1 MWSGLLQKIFK
12 VREKVAL
19 NLSGDT
25 DQEKPFLDHL
35 EDLRTMIVRIVVT
48 LLIST
53 IVTFCFYEQ
62 LFAIIK
68 HPLWATGVIKTDAEL
83 KAMLQILTP
92 QEGFL
97 MVMNLALI
105 AAVMIA
111 FPLLL
116 FFLLQFILP
125 GLKPAE
131 KKALFPAI
139 GIGAGLFIAGASFA
153 FYVVLPKAL
162 EFFYTFNEGIGLTN
176 GWRLDGYVK
185 FASRFVLLFGV
196 AFELPVIVMV
206 LVKLDFLHYKLMSTT
221 RSYAI
226 IAIAVFAAIITP
238 TPDPFTMLVLAG
250 PLYLLYEICIW
261 LAYFMEKKDRAA
273 YPEYYAQI
281 DKDEK
286 ELEQANNDDWDN
298 ENYNPWS
305 SADDDEDEK
314 DDYQKPAATP
324 SAPPPEVE
332 KPAPS
337 VYEADQ
343 GEDQSSQMPEDDVPE
358 SIPPQEKSLED
369 LAREDERNSGRASA
383 DG

>member
-1 MWSGLLQKIFK
+1 MWSGLLQKVFK
-12 VREKVAL
+12 VREKVAM
-19 NLSGDT
+19 NLGGKGDE
-25 DQEKPFLDHL
+25 EKPFLDHL
-35 EDLRTMIVRIVVT
+35 EDLRKMIVRIAMT
-48 LLIST
+48 LLVST
-53 IVTFCFYEQ
+53 LVTFCFYDR
-62 LFAIIK
+62 LFEIIK
-68 HPLWATGVIKTDAEL
+68 YPLWATGVIKTPEEL

-97 MVMNLALI
+97 MVMNLSLI
-105 AAVMIA
+105 AAVILA

-131 KKALFPAI
+131 KKAIFPAI
-139 GIGAGLFIAGASFA
+139 GIGAGLFLLGACFA

-162 EFFYTFNEGIGLTN
+162 EFFYTFNESLGMSN

-185 FASRFVLLFGV
+185 FATRFILLFGV

-206 LVKLDFLHYKLMSTT
+206 MVKLDFLNYKLMSTT

-226 IAIAVFAAIITP
+226 IAIAIFAAIVTP

-250 PLYLLYEICIW
+250 PLYVLYETCIW

-273 YPEYYAQI
+273 YPEYYADI

-286 ELEQANNDDWDN
+286 ALEQPGADDWDN

-305 SADDDEDEK
+305 SGDDEEDDK
-314 DDYQKPAATP
+314 DDYQSPAAKP

-332 KPAPS
+332 KPD
-337 VYEADQ
+337 VEDL
-343 GEDQSSQMPEDDVPE
+343 GEDQSSKMPDEDPADL
-358 SIPPQEKSLED
+358 PPREMTLEE
-369 LAREDERNSGRASA
+369 LAREDEKRSSEPPK
-383 DG
+383 DS

>member
-1 MWSGLLQKIFK
+1 MWSGILQKVFK

-19 NLSGDT
+19 NLGGDN
-25 DQEKPFLDHL
+25 DEEKPFLDHL
-35 EDLRTMIVRIVVT
+35 EDLRTMIVRMAMT
-48 LLIST
+48 LLVTT
-53 IVTFCFYEQ
+53 IITFCFYEQ

-68 HPLWATGVIKTDAEL
+68 HPLWATGVIKTEQDL
-83 KAMLQILTP
+83 KNMLQILTP

-105 AAVMIA
+105 AAVIFA

-116 FFLLQFILP
+116 LFLLQFILP
-125 GLKPAE
+125 GLKQSE
-131 KKALFPAI
+131 KKAIFPAI
-139 GIGAGLFIAGASFA
+139 GIGAGLFLLGSSFA

-162 EFFYTFNEGIGLTN
+162 EFFYTFNESLGMSN

-185 FASRFVLLFGV
+185 FATRFILLFGV

-206 LVKLDFLHYKLMSTT
+206 LVKLDFLNYRLMSTT

-226 IAIAVFAAIITP
+226 VAIAIFAAIVTP

-250 PLYLLYEICIW
+250 PLYVLYETCIW

-273 YPEYYAQI
+273 YPEYYAEI
-281 DKDEK
+281 DKDAK
-286 ELEQANNDDWDN
+286 ELEQSTTDEWDN

-314 DDYQKPAATP
+314 DDYQSPAAKP

-332 KPAPS
+332 HA
-337 VYEADQ
+337 ETENL
-343 GEDQSSQMPEDDVPE
+343 GEDQSSKMPEEDENPSDSPAR
-358 SIPPQEKSLED
+358 EKTLEE
-369 LAREDERNSGRASA
+369 LAREDEKNSGAG
-383 DG
+383 DQPHQP

>member
-1 MWSGLLQKIFK
+1 MWSGILQKIFK
-12 VREKVAL
+12 VREKVAM
-19 NLSGDT
+19 NLGGKGDE
-25 DQEKPFLDHL
+25 EKPFLDHL
-35 EDLRTMIVRIVVT
+35 EDLRKMIVRIVMT

-53 IVTFCFYEQ
+53 IGTFCFYEK
-62 LFAIIK
+62 LFTIIK
-68 HPLWATGVIKTDAEL
+68 MPLWATGVIKTEEEL

-105 AAVMIA
+105 AAVIFA

-116 FFLLQFILP
+116 FFVLQFVLP

-131 KKALFPAI
+131 KKAIFPAI
-139 GIGAGLFIAGASFA
+139 GIGAGLFLAGACFA

-162 EFFYTFNEGIGLTN
+162 EFFYTFNNGLGLTN
-176 GWRLDGYVK
+176 SWRLDGYVK
-185 FASRFVLLFGV
+185 FASRFILLFGV

-206 LVKLDFLHYKLMSTT
+206 LVKLDFLNYKLMSTT

-226 IAIAVFAAIITP
+226 IAIAIFAAIVTP

-250 PLYLLYEICIW
+250 PLYILYEVCIW

-273 YPEYYAQI
+273 YPEYYADI
-281 DKDEK
+281 DKDAK
-286 ELEQANNDDWDN
+286 ELEQPGTDDWDN

-305 SADDDEDEK
+305 SADDEDDQKDE
-314 DDYQKPAATP
+314 YQAPAATP

-332 KPAPS
+332 KP
-337 VYEADQ
+337 EEENL
-343 GEDQSSQMPEDDVPE
+343 GEDQSSKMPEEDPAE
-358 SIPPQEKSLED
+358 LPTKEMTLEE
-369 LAREDERNSGRASA
+369 LAREDEKRSGDAPK
-383 DG
+383 

>member
-1 MWSGLLQKIFK
+1 MWSGLLQKVFK
-12 VREKVAL
+12 VREKVAM
-19 NLSGDT
+19 NLGGKGDE
-25 DQEKPFLDHL
+25 EKPFLDHL
-35 EDLRTMIVRIVVT
+35 EDLRKMIVRIAMT

-53 IVTFCFYEQ
+53 LVTFCFYDK
-62 LFAIIK
+62 LFEIIK
-68 HPLWATGVIKTDAEL
+68 YPLWATGVIKTPEEL

-97 MVMNLALI
+97 MVMNLSLI
-105 AAVMIA
+105 AAVILA

-116 FFLLQFILP
+116 FFVLQFVLP

-131 KKALFPAI
+131 KKAIFPAI
-139 GIGAGLFIAGASFA
+139 GIGAGLFLLGASFA

-162 EFFYTFNEGIGLTN
+162 EFFYTFNESLGMSN

-185 FASRFVLLFGV
+185 FATRFILLFGV

-206 LVKLDFLHYKLMSTT
+206 LVKLDFLNYKLMSTT

-226 IAIAVFAAIITP
+226 VAIAIFAAIVTP

-250 PLYLLYEICIW
+250 PLYVLYETCIW

-273 YPEYYAQI
+273 YPEYYADI
-281 DKDEK
+281 DKDAK
-286 ELEQANNDDWDN
+286 ELEQPGADDWDN

-305 SADDDEDEK
+305 SGDDEEDDK
-314 DDYQKPAATP
+314 DDYQSPAAKP

-332 KPAPS
+332 KS
-337 VYEADQ
+337 DMEDL
-343 GEDQSSQMPEDDVPE
+343 GEDQSSKMPDEDPADL
-358 SIPPQEKSLED
+358 PPREMTLEE
-369 LAREDERNSGRASA
+369 LAREDEKRSSEPPK
-383 DG
+383 DS

>member
-1 MWSGLLQKIFK
+1 MWSGLLQKVFK
-12 VREKVAL
+12 VREKVAM
-19 NLSGDT
+19 NLGGKGDE
-25 DQEKPFLDHL
+25 EKPFLDHL
-35 EDLRTMIVRIVVT
+35 EDLRKMIVRIAMT

-53 IVTFCFYEQ
+53 LVTFCFYDK
-62 LFAIIK
+62 LFEIIK
-68 HPLWATGVIKTDAEL
+68 YPLWATGVIKTPEEL

-97 MVMNLALI
+97 MVMNLSLI
-105 AAVMIA
+105 AAVILA

-116 FFLLQFILP
+116 LFLLQFILP

-131 KKALFPAI
+131 KKAIFPAI
-139 GIGAGLFIAGASFA
+139 GIGAGLFLLGACFA

-162 EFFYTFNEGIGLTN
+162 EFFYTFNESLGMSN

-185 FASRFVLLFGV
+185 FATRFILLFGV

-206 LVKLDFLHYKLMSTT
+206 LVKLDFLNYKLMSTT

-226 IAIAVFAAIITP
+226 VAIAIFAAIVTP

-250 PLYLLYEICIW
+250 PLYVLYETCIW

-273 YPEYYAQI
+273 YPEYYADI

-286 ELEQANNDDWDN
+286 ALEQPGADDWDN

-305 SADDDEDEK
+305 SGDDEEDDK
-314 DDYQKPAATP
+314 DDYQSPAAKP

-332 KPAPS
+332 NPDL
-337 VYEADQ
+337 ENL
-343 GEDQSSQMPEDDVPE
+343 GEDQSSKMPDEDPADL
-358 SIPPQEKSLED
+358 PPREMTLEE
-369 LAREDERNSGRASA
+369 LAREDEKRSSEPPK
-383 DG
+383 DS

>member
-1 MWSGLLQKIFK
+1 MWSGLLQKVFK
-12 VREKVAL
+12 VREKVAM
-19 NLSGDT
+19 NLGGKGDE
-25 DQEKPFLDHL
+25 EKPFLDHL
-35 EDLRTMIVRIVVT
+35 EDLRKMIVRIAMT
-48 LLIST
+48 LLVST
-53 IVTFCFYEQ
+53 LVTFCFYDK
-62 LFAIIK
+62 LFEIIK
-68 HPLWATGVIKTDAEL
+68 YPLWATGVIKTPEEL

-97 MVMNLALI
+97 MVMNLSLI
-105 AAVMIA
+105 AAVILA

-116 FFLLQFILP
+116 FFVLQFVLP

-131 KKALFPAI
+131 KKAIFPAI
-139 GIGAGLFIAGASFA
+139 GIGAGLFLLGACFA

-162 EFFYTFNEGIGLTN
+162 EFFYTFNESLGMSN

-185 FASRFVLLFGV
+185 FATRFILLFGV

-206 LVKLDFLHYKLMSTT
+206 LVKLDFLNYKIMSTT

-226 IAIAVFAAIITP
+226 VAIAIFAAIVTP

-250 PLYLLYEICIW
+250 PLYVLYETCIW

-273 YPEYYAQI
+273 YPEYYADI

-286 ELEQANNDDWDN
+286 ALEQPGADDWDN

-305 SADDDEDEK
+305 SGDDDEDDK
-314 DDYQKPAATP
+314 DDYQSPAAKP

-332 KPAPS
+332 NPDL
-337 VYEADQ
+337 ENL
-343 GEDQSSQMPEDDVPE
+343 GEDQSSKMPDEDSADL
-358 SIPPQEKSLED
+358 PPREMTLEE
-369 LAREDERNSGRASA
+369 LAREDEKRSGEPPKDS
-383 DG
+383 

>member
-1 MWSGLLQKIFK
+1 MWSGLLQKVFK
-12 VREKVAL
+12 VREKVAM
-19 NLSGDT
+19 NLGGKGDE
-25 DQEKPFLDHL
+25 EKPFLDHL
-35 EDLRTMIVRIVVT
+35 EDLRKMIVRIAMT
-48 LLIST
+48 LLVST
-53 IVTFCFYEQ
+53 LVTFCFYDK
-62 LFAIIK
+62 LFEIIK
-68 HPLWATGVIKTDAEL
+68 YPLWATGVIKTPEEL

-97 MVMNLALI
+97 MVMNLSLI
-105 AAVMIA
+105 AAVILA

-131 KKALFPAI
+131 KKAIFPAI
-139 GIGAGLFIAGASFA
+139 GIGAGLFLLGACFA
-153 FYVVLPKAL
+153 FYVVLPRAL
-162 EFFYTFNEGIGLTN
+162 EFFYTFNESLGMSN

-185 FASRFVLLFGV
+185 FATRFILLFGV

-206 LVKLDFLHYKLMSTT
+206 MVKLDFLNYKLMSTT

-226 IAIAVFAAIITP
+226 IAIAIFAAIVTP

-250 PLYLLYEICIW
+250 PLYVLYETCIW

-273 YPEYYAQI
+273 YPEYYADI

-286 ELEQANNDDWDN
+286 ALEQPGADDWDN

-305 SADDDEDEK
+305 SGDDEEDDK
-314 DDYQKPAATP
+314 DDYQSPAAKP

-332 KPAPS
+332 NPDL
-337 VYEADQ
+337 ENL
-343 GEDQSSQMPEDDVPE
+343 GEDQSSKMPDEDPADL
-358 SIPPQEKSLED
+358 PPREMTLEE
-369 LAREDERNSGRASA
+369 LAREDEKRSSEPPK
-383 DG
+383 DS

>member
-1 MWSGLLQKIFK
+1 MWSGLLQKVFK
-12 VREKVAL
+12 VREKVAM
-19 NLSGDT
+19 NLGGKGDE
-25 DQEKPFLDHL
+25 EKPFLDHL
-35 EDLRTMIVRIVVT
+35 EDLRKMIVRIAMT
-48 LLIST
+48 LLVST
-53 IVTFCFYEQ
+53 LVTFCFYDR
-62 LFAIIK
+62 LFEIIK
-68 HPLWATGVIKTDAEL
+68 YPLWATGVIKTPEEL

-97 MVMNLALI
+97 MVMNLSLI
-105 AAVMIA
+105 AAVILA

-131 KKALFPAI
+131 KKAIFPAI
-139 GIGAGLFIAGASFA
+139 GIGAGLFLLGACFA

-162 EFFYTFNEGIGLTN
+162 EFFYTFNESLGMSN

-185 FASRFVLLFGV
+185 FATRFILLFGV

-206 LVKLDFLHYKLMSTT
+206 MVKLDFLNYKLMSTT

-226 IAIAVFAAIITP
+226 IAIAIFAAIVTP

-250 PLYLLYEICIW
+250 PLYVLYETCIW

-273 YPEYYAQI
+273 YPEYYADI

-286 ELEQANNDDWDN
+286 ALEQPGADDWDN

-305 SADDDEDEK
+305 SGDDEEDDK
-314 DDYQKPAATP
+314 DDYQSPAAKP

-332 KPAPS
+332 NPDL
-337 VYEADQ
+337 EDL
-343 GEDQSSQMPEDDVPE
+343 GEDQSSKMPDDDPADL
-358 SIPPQEKSLED
+358 PPREMTLEE
-369 LAREDERNSGRASA
+369 LAREDEKRSSEPPK
-383 DG
+383 DS

>member
-1 MWSGLLQKIFK
+1 MWSGLLQKVFK

-19 NLSGDT
+19 NLGGKGDE
-25 DQEKPFLDHL
+25 EKPFLDHL
-35 EDLRTMIVRIVVT
+35 EDLRKMIVRMAMT
-48 LLIST
+48 LLVST
-53 IVTFCFYEQ
+53 IITFCFYEQ
-62 LFAIIK
+62 LFEIIK
-68 HPLWATGVIKTDAEL
+68 HPLWATGVIKTQEQL

-105 AAVMIA
+105 AAVILS

-116 FFLLQFILP
+116 LFLLQFVLP
-125 GLKPAE
+125 GLKPEE
-131 KKALFPAI
+131 KKAIFPAI
-139 GIGAGLFIAGASFA
+139 GIGAGLFLLGASFA

-162 EFFYTFNEGIGLTN
+162 EFFYTFNESLGMSN

-185 FASRFVLLFGV
+185 FATRFILLFGV

-206 LVKLDFLHYKLMSTT
+206 LVKLDFLNYKLMSTT

-226 IAIAVFAAIITP
+226 VAIAIFAAVVTP

-250 PLYLLYEICIW
+250 PLYVLYETCIW

-273 YPEYYAQI
+273 YPEYYADI

-286 ELEQANNDDWDN
+286 ALEESANDDWDN

-305 SADDDEDEK
+305 SADDDDEDK
-314 DDYQKPAATP
+314 DDYQSPAAKP
-324 SAPPPEVE
+324 SAPPPDVEHSEVE
-332 KPAPS
+332 
-337 VYEADQ
+337 DQ
-343 GEDQSSQMPEDDVPE
+343 GEDQSSQMPDEDPADLPTRE
-358 SIPPQEKSLED
+358 MTLEE
-369 LAREDERNSGRASA
+369 LAREDEKRSGEPPQNS
-383 DG
+383 

>member
-1 MWSGLLQKIFK
+1 MWSGLLQKVFK
-12 VREKVAL
+12 VREKVAM
-19 NLSGDT
+19 NLGGKGDE
-25 DQEKPFLDHL
+25 EKPFLDHL
-35 EDLRTMIVRIVVT
+35 EDLRKMIVRIAMT

-53 IVTFCFYEQ
+53 LVTFCFYDK
-62 LFAIIK
+62 LFEIIK
-68 HPLWATGVIKTDAEL
+68 YPLWATGVIKTPEEL

-97 MVMNLALI
+97 MVMNLSLI
-105 AAVMIA
+105 AAVIFA

-131 KKALFPAI
+131 KKAIFPAI
-139 GIGAGLFIAGASFA
+139 GIGAGLFLLGSCFA

-162 EFFYTFNEGIGLTN
+162 EFFYTFNESLGMSN

-185 FASRFVLLFGV
+185 FATRFILLFGV

-206 LVKLDFLHYKLMSTT
+206 LVKLDFLNYKLMSTT

-226 IAIAVFAAIITP
+226 VAIAIFAAVVTP
-238 TPDPFTMLVLAG
+238 TPDPFTMMVLAG
-250 PLYLLYEICIW
+250 PLYVLYETCIW

-273 YPEYYAQI
+273 YPEYYADI
-281 DKDEK
+281 DKDAK
-286 ELEQANNDDWDN
+286 ELEQPGADDWDN

-305 SADDDEDEK
+305 SGDEEDDK
-314 DDYQKPAATP
+314 DDYQAPAAKP

-332 KPAPS
+332 KS
-337 VYEADQ
+337 DIEDR
-343 GEDQSSQMPEDDVPE
+343 GEDQSSQMPDEDPAD
-358 SIPPQEKSLED
+358 QTAREKTLEE
-369 LAREDERNSGRASA
+369 LAREDEKRSSEPPK
-383 DG
+383 DP

>member
-1 MWSGLLQKIFK
+1 MWSGLLQKVFK

-19 NLSGDT
+19 NLGGNGDE
-25 DQEKPFLDHL
+25 EKPFLDHL
-35 EDLRTMIVRIVVT
+35 EDLRKMIVRIAMT
-48 LLIST
+48 LLVST
-53 IVTFCFYEQ
+53 LVTFCFYDK
-62 LFAIIK
+62 LFEIIK
-68 HPLWATGVIKTDAEL
+68 HPLWATGVIKTPEEL

-97 MVMNLALI
+97 MVMNLSLI
-105 AAVMIA
+105 AAVILA

-116 FFLLQFILP
+116 FFVLQFVLP

-131 KKALFPAI
+131 KKAIFPAI
-139 GIGAGLFIAGASFA
+139 GIGAGLFLLGACFA

-162 EFFYTFNEGIGLTN
+162 EFFYTFNESLGMSN

-185 FASRFVLLFGV
+185 FATRFILLFGV

-206 LVKLDFLHYKLMSTT
+206 LVKLDFLNYKIMSTT

-226 IAIAVFAAIITP
+226 VAIAIFAAIVTP

-250 PLYLLYEICIW
+250 PLYVLYETCIW

-273 YPEYYAQI
+273 YPEYYADI

-286 ELEQANNDDWDN
+286 ALEQPGADDWDN

-305 SADDDEDEK
+305 SGDDDEDDK
-314 DDYQKPAATP
+314 DDYQSPAAKP

-332 KPAPS
+332 NPDL
-337 VYEADQ
+337 ENL
-343 GEDQSSQMPEDDVPE
+343 GEDQGSKMPDEDPADL
-358 SIPPQEKSLED
+358 PPREMTLEE
-369 LAREDERNSGRASA
+369 LAREDEKRSGEPPKDS
-383 DG
+383 

>member
-1 MWSGLLQKIFK
+1 MWSGLLQKVFK
-12 VREKVAL
+12 VREKVAM
-19 NLSGDT
+19 NLGGKGDE
-25 DQEKPFLDHL
+25 EKPFLDHL
-35 EDLRTMIVRIVVT
+35 EDLRKMIVRIAMT
-48 LLIST
+48 LLVST
-53 IVTFCFYEQ
+53 LVTFCFYDK
-62 LFAIIK
+62 LFEIIK
-68 HPLWATGVIKTDAEL
+68 YPLWATGVIKTPEEL

-97 MVMNLALI
+97 MVMNLSLI
-105 AAVMIA
+105 AAVILA

-131 KKALFPAI
+131 KKAIFPAI
-139 GIGAGLFIAGASFA
+139 GIGAGLFLLGACFA

-162 EFFYTFNEGIGLTN
+162 EFFYTFNESLGMSN

-185 FASRFVLLFGV
+185 FATRFILLFGV

-206 LVKLDFLHYKLMSTT
+206 MVKLDFLNYKLMSTT

-226 IAIAVFAAIITP
+226 IAIAIFAAIVTP

-250 PLYLLYEICIW
+250 PLYVLYETCIW

-273 YPEYYAQI
+273 YPEYYADI

-286 ELEQANNDDWDN
+286 ALEQPGADDWDN

-305 SADDDEDEK
+305 SGDDEEDDK
-314 DDYQKPAATP
+314 DDYQSPAAKP

-332 KPAPS
+332 NPDL
-337 VYEADQ
+337 ENL
-343 GEDQSSQMPEDDVPE
+343 GEDQSSKMPDEDPADL
-358 SIPPQEKSLED
+358 PPREMTLEE
-369 LAREDERNSGRASA
+369 LAREDEKRSSEPPK
-383 DG
+383 DS

>member
-1 MWSGLLQKIFK
+1 MWSGLLQKVFK
-12 VREKVAL
+12 VREKVAM
-19 NLSGDT
+19 NLGGKGDE
-25 DQEKPFLDHL
+25 EKPFLDHL
-35 EDLRTMIVRIVVT
+35 EDLRKMIVRIAMT
-48 LLIST
+48 LLGST
-53 IVTFCFYEQ
+53 LVTFCFYDK
-62 LFAIIK
+62 LFEIIK
-68 HPLWATGVIKTDAEL
+68 YPLWATGVIKTPEEL

-97 MVMNLALI
+97 MVMNLSLI
-105 AAVMIA
+105 AAVILA

-116 FFLLQFILP
+116 FFVLQFVLP

-131 KKALFPAI
+131 KKAIFPAI
-139 GIGAGLFIAGASFA
+139 GIGAGLFLLGACFA

-162 EFFYTFNEGIGLTN
+162 EFFYTFNESLGMSN

-185 FASRFVLLFGV
+185 FATRFILLFGV

-206 LVKLDFLHYKLMSTT
+206 LVKLDFLNYKIMSTT

-226 IAIAVFAAIITP
+226 VAIAIFAAIVTP

-250 PLYLLYEICIW
+250 PLYVLYETCIW

-273 YPEYYAQI
+273 YPEYYADI

-286 ELEQANNDDWDN
+286 ALEQPGADDWDN

-305 SADDDEDEK
+305 SGDDDEDDK
-314 DDYQKPAATP
+314 DDYQSPAAKP

-332 KPAPS
+332 NPDL
-337 VYEADQ
+337 ENL
-343 GEDQSSQMPEDDVPE
+343 GEDQGSKMPDEDPADL
-358 SIPPQEKSLED
+358 PPREMTLEE
-369 LAREDERNSGRASA
+369 LAREDEKRSGEPPKDS
-383 DG
+383 

>member
-1 MWSGLLQKIFK
+1 MWSGLLQKVFK
-12 VREKVAL
+12 VREKVAM
-19 NLSGDT
+19 NLGGKGDE
-25 DQEKPFLDHL
+25 EKPFLDHL
-35 EDLRTMIVRIVVT
+35 EDLRKMIVRIAMT
-48 LLIST
+48 LLVST
-53 IVTFCFYEQ
+53 LVTFCFYDK
-62 LFAIIK
+62 LFEIIK
-68 HPLWATGVIKTDAEL
+68 YPLWATGVIKTPEEL

-97 MVMNLALI
+97 MVMNLSLI
-105 AAVMIA
+105 AAVILA

-131 KKALFPAI
+131 KKAIFPAI
-139 GIGAGLFIAGASFA
+139 GIGAGLFLLGACFA

-162 EFFYTFNEGIGLTN
+162 EFFYTFNESLGMSN

-185 FASRFVLLFGV
+185 FATRFILLFGV

-206 LVKLDFLHYKLMSTT
+206 MVKLDFLNYKLMSTT

-226 IAIAVFAAIITP
+226 IAIAIFAAIVTP

-250 PLYLLYEICIW
+250 PLYVLYETCIW

-273 YPEYYAQI
+273 YPEYYADI

-286 ELEQANNDDWDN
+286 ALEQPGADDWDN

-305 SADDDEDEK
+305 SGDDEEDDK
-314 DDYQKPAATP
+314 DDYQSPAAKP

-332 KPAPS
+332 NPDL
-337 VYEADQ
+337 EDL
-343 GEDQSSQMPEDDVPE
+343 GEDQSSKMPDEDPADL
-358 SIPPQEKSLED
+358 PPREMTLEE
-369 LAREDERNSGRASA
+369 LAREDEKRSSEPPK
-383 DG
+383 DS

>member
-1 MWSGLLQKIFK
+1 MWSGLLQKVFK
-12 VREKVAL
+12 VREKVAM
-19 NLSGDT
+19 NLGGKGDE
-25 DQEKPFLDHL
+25 EKPFLDHL
-35 EDLRTMIVRIVVT
+35 EDLRKMIVRIAMT
-48 LLIST
+48 LLVST
-53 IVTFCFYEQ
+53 LVTFCFYDK
-62 LFAIIK
+62 LFEIIK
-68 HPLWATGVIKTDAEL
+68 YPLWATGVIKTPEEL

-97 MVMNLALI
+97 MVMNLSLI
-105 AAVMIA
+105 AAVILA

-116 FFLLQFILP
+116 FFVLQFVLP

-131 KKALFPAI
+131 KKAIFPAI
-139 GIGAGLFIAGASFA
+139 GIGAGLFLLGACFA

-162 EFFYTFNEGIGLTN
+162 EFFYTFNESLGMSN

-185 FASRFVLLFGV
+185 FATRFILLFGV

-206 LVKLDFLHYKLMSTT
+206 LVKLDFLNYKIMSTT

-226 IAIAVFAAIITP
+226 VAIAIFAAIVTP

-250 PLYLLYEICIW
+250 PLYVLYETCIW

-273 YPEYYAQI
+273 YPEYYADI

-286 ELEQANNDDWDN
+286 ALEQPGADDWDN

-305 SADDDEDEK
+305 SGDDDEDDK
-314 DDYQKPAATP
+314 DDYQSPAAKP

-332 KPAPS
+332 NPDL
-337 VYEADQ
+337 ENL
-343 GEDQSSQMPEDDVPE
+343 GEDQSSKMPDEDPADL
-358 SIPPQEKSLED
+358 PPREMTLEE
-369 LAREDERNSGRASA
+369 LAREDEKRSGEPPKDS
-383 DG
+383 

>member
-1 MWSGLLQKIFK
+1 MWSGLLQKVFK

-19 NLSGDT
+19 NLGGNGDE
-25 DQEKPFLDHL
+25 EKPFLDHL
-35 EDLRTMIVRIVVT
+35 EDLRKMIVRIAMT
-48 LLIST
+48 LLVST
-53 IVTFCFYEQ
+53 LVTFCFYDK
-62 LFAIIK
+62 LFEIIK
-68 HPLWATGVIKTDAEL
+68 HPLWATGVIKTPEEL

-97 MVMNLALI
+97 MVMNLSLI
-105 AAVMIA
+105 AAVILA

-139 GIGAGLFIAGASFA
+139 GIGAGLFLLGASFA

-162 EFFYTFNEGIGLTN
+162 EFFYTFNESLGMSN
-176 GWRLDGYVK
+176 GWRLDGFVK
-185 FASRFVLLFGV
+185 FATRFILLFGV

-206 LVKLDFLHYKLMSTT
+206 LVKLDFLNYKLMSTT

-226 IAIAVFAAIITP
+226 VAIAIFAAIVTP

-250 PLYLLYEICIW
+250 PLYVLYETCIW

-273 YPEYYAQI
+273 YPEYYADI
-281 DKDEK
+281 DKDAK
-286 ELEQANNDDWDN
+286 ELEQPGADDWDN

-305 SADDDEDEK
+305 SGDNDDDDK
-314 DDYQKPAATP
+314 DDYQSPAAKP

-332 KPAPS
+332 KPDF
-337 VYEADQ
+337 EDH
-343 GEDQSSQMPEDDVPE
+343 GEDQSSQMPDEDPADL
-358 SIPPQEKSLED
+358 PPREMTLEE
-369 LAREDERNSGRASA
+369 LAREDEKRSSEPPRDS
-383 DG
+383 

>member
-1 MWSGLLQKIFK
+1 MWSGLLQKVFK

-19 NLSGDT
+19 NLGGNGDE
-25 DQEKPFLDHL
+25 EKPFLDHL
-35 EDLRTMIVRIVVT
+35 EDLRKMIVRIAMT
-48 LLIST
+48 LLVST
-53 IVTFCFYEQ
+53 LVTFCFYDK
-62 LFAIIK
+62 LFEIIK
-68 HPLWATGVIKTDAEL
+68 YPLWATGVIKTPEEL

-97 MVMNLALI
+97 MVMNLSLI
-105 AAVMIA
+105 AAVILA

-139 GIGAGLFIAGASFA
+139 GIGAGLFLLGASFA

-162 EFFYTFNEGIGLTN
+162 EFFYTFNESLGMSN
-176 GWRLDGYVK
+176 GWRLDGFVK
-185 FASRFVLLFGV
+185 FATRFILLFGV

-206 LVKLDFLHYKLMSTT
+206 LVKLDFLNYKLMSTT

-226 IAIAVFAAIITP
+226 VAIAIFAAIVTP

-250 PLYLLYEICIW
+250 PLYVLYETCIW

-273 YPEYYAQI
+273 YPEYYADI
-281 DKDEK
+281 DKDAK
-286 ELEQANNDDWDN
+286 ELEQPGADDWDN

-305 SADDDEDEK
+305 SGDNDDDDK
-314 DDYQKPAATP
+314 DDYQSPAAKP

-332 KPAPS
+332 KPDF
-337 VYEADQ
+337 EDH
-343 GEDQSSQMPEDDVPE
+343 GEDQSSQMPDEDPADL
-358 SIPPQEKSLED
+358 PPREMTLEE
-369 LAREDERNSGRASA
+369 LAREDEKRSSEPPRDS
-383 DG
+383 